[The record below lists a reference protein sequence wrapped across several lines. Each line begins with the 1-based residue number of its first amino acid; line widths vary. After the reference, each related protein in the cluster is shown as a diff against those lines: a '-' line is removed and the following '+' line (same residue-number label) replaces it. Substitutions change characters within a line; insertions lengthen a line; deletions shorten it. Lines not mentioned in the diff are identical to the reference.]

1 VLFAIAEEIG
11 VIFKLV
17 PDNTTFLPLLEAL
30 ASQSETVVREEAS
43 KSLNKICKELSDAE
57 I

>member
-1 VLFAIAEEIG
+1 